1 MSSRLSDID
10 LKLLQVF
17 IAVVESGGFG
27 QAQAVL
33 NLSPSRL
40 STMIAELE
48 SRLEM
53 RLCQRGRVGFRLTER
68 GQEVYQ
74 AALRLVAGLEAFRAE
89 IGAMRGKL
97 VGNLAIGLVDSII
110 SNPAAKIAA
119 AINAFCQRQHEV
131 HVTLHIDAPQELERK
146 VQDGRLDLGIGA
158 FHHVLPSL
166 RYRALFLEEQ
176 TLYCSKAHPLFD
188 CDEAMLTPEELLRH
202 DYGGRGYMEGK
213 RPLKFKAKASSY
225 SMEGLAML
233 VLSGAFI
240 AYLPSHYA
248 EQWVAKGEMRALLP
262 NRMSYQSLFEVVTR
276 RSATQQAP
284 AQAFLDDLART
295 HGQVSGGLA
304 SNMARPI
311 IASI

>member
-1 MSSRLSDID
+1 MSTRLSDID
-10 LKLLQVF
+10 LKLLHVF
-17 IAVVESGGFG
+17 IAVVESGGFS
-27 QAQAVL
+27 QAQAEL

-68 GQEVYQ
+68 GQDVYQ

-110 SNPAAKIAA
+110 SNPAAKIAE
-119 AINAFCQRQHEV
+119 AINAFCLRQHEV

-176 TLYCSKAHPLFD
+176 TLYCSRAHALFD
-188 CDEAMLTPEELLRH
+188 RDEAMLTQDELLRH

-262 NRMSYQSLFEVVTR
+262 KRMSYQSLFEVVTR
-276 RSATQQAP
+276 RGAAQQAP
-284 AQAFLDDLART
+284 AQAFLDDLARS
-295 HGQVSGGLA
+295 HGHSSDVQAPSLSRPKLA
-304 SNMARPI
+304 SI
-311 IASI
+311 

>member
-1 MSSRLSDID
+1 MMGRLGDID
-10 LKLLQVF
+10 LKLLHVF

-27 QAQAVL
+27 PAQAVL

-48 SRLEM
+48 GRLEM

-74 AALRLVAGLEAFRAE
+74 AALRLVAGMEAFRAE

-97 VGNLAIGLVDSII
+97 VGNLSIGLVDSII
-110 SNPAAKIAA
+110 SNPAARIGE
-119 AINAFCQRQHEV
+119 AISAFCQREHDV
-131 HVTLHIDAPQELERK
+131 HVTMHIDAPQELERK

-176 TLYCSKAHPLFD
+176 TLYCSRRHPLFEHD
-188 CDEAMLTPEELLRH
+188 QSTLSAAELLQF
-202 DYGGRGYMEGK
+202 DYGGRGYMEGR
-213 RPLKFKAKASSY
+213 RPLKFTAKASSY

-248 EQWVAKGEMRALLP
+248 EQWVARGDMRALLP
-262 NRMSYQSLFEVVTR
+262 KQLSYQSLFEVVTR
-276 RSATQQAP
+276 RSAAQLAP
-284 AQAFLDDLART
+284 VQAFLDDLHLAHSKT
-295 HGQVSGGLA
+295 SLKTGQ
-304 SNMARPI
+304 
-311 IASI
+311 